1 MRSLSSFEFHVTSK
15 SALFRKARTIT
26 FMMMLISSAR
36 AQEAAIDKAMN
47 SFESYLNMAG
57 SSRTAK
63 DFRPLT
69 QNERTELYLRS
80 LTNPWG
86 FAKAAMSGA
95 IDQAHNK
102 PREWGQGWGA
112 YGQRVANIEGQY
124 LVQKTTA
131 YLISSPL
138 HEDNRYF
145 GSGKHGFW
153 PRMGYALVSPVLARH
168 DDGTLRVSV
177 SQLSGVAAGAFVARL
192 WLPPSQSN
200 AADAATSFGIT
211 MGGNVAMAVVK
222 EFLPDLTRRMH
233 RDKSQVP

>member
-1 MRSLSSFEFHVTSK
+1 MRTSPSLEFHVTSRN
-15 SALFRKARTIT
+15 ARFREAITIT
-26 FMMMLISSAR
+26 FLMMLTSSAQ
-36 AQEAAIDKAMN
+36 AQEAAIDKAVN
-47 SFESYLNMAG
+47 SFQSYLNMAG
-57 SSRTAK
+57 SRTAK

-153 PRMGYALVSPVLARH
+153 PRIEYALVSPVLARH
-168 DDGTLRVSV
+168 DDGTLHVSV

-211 MGGNVAMAVVK
+211 MGSNVAMAVVK
-222 EFLPDLTRRMH
+222 EFLPDLTRRM
-233 RDKSQVP
+233 RPNKSQTP